1 MLDARFQNYN
11 YSNIHKQTYK
21 FFNNPEWLE
30 QIAAGEDLVEAALAL
45 ARNFI
50 GRDTVFT
57 VEKSR
62 RLAQNLFENYQ
73 VHRDHIDLDR
83 ESLLG
88 YIDRKIAQD
97 EQKIQT
103 WSVVIVSN
111 SRDSAVEVN
120 FRGIGDLNLVNRSRF
135 QTLPE
140 ETIDI
145 KALVSRND
153 YTLDMPGVGG
163 GNHSWNDVYSLR
175 GTQADQPILLLYP
188 INKDSPAPR
197 QEILATHQE
206 KISACRHVLG
216 MGVMFPDISPTSSEA
231 QPCFCGYPTGR
242 FQTNIEVPGGRGM
255 RTAAENE
262 AELDRISCIGL

>member
-1 MLDARFQNYN
+1 M
-11 YSNIHKQTYK
+11 
-21 FFNNPEWLE
+21 
-30 QIAAGEDLVEAALAL
+30 G
-45 ARNFI
+45 
-50 GRDTVFT
+50 GR
-57 VEKSR
+57 R
-62 RLAQNLFENYQ
+62 RLGGSSLGFGQGISSGETQFLLWEVPVDLLKTFLENYQ

-97 EQKIQT
+97 EQKMQT

-135 QTLPE
+135 QTLHE

-153 YTLDMPGVGG
+153 YTLDM
-163 GNHSWNDVYSLR
+163 HRSWRLETTLGMMFTACGERMLISR
-175 GTQADQPILLLYP
+175 FLLLYP

-197 QEILATHQE
+197 QENTGSHSPREELGTCH
-206 KISACRHVLG
+206 HVLG
-216 MGVMFPDISPTSSEA
+216 VGIMFPDISPTSSEA
-231 QPCFCGYPTGR
+231 QTYVFADIPTEDFTDEYP
-242 FQTNIEVPGGRGM
+242 EVPGRM
-255 RTAAENE
+255 RDE
-262 AELDRISCIGL
+262 DCS